1 MIKFHIPGIMRFDI
15 INTILINLLKE
26 HKEYFYDDISIAGIY
41 GSFTPCLWNGGRVFT
56 GNYQDQNKRKEI
68 VQKYNDLGIGIIYT
82 FTNTSV
88 DSRGYADYLCNSD
101 MDNIINNTDINKII
115 IADENLKQYIKN
127 KYSDKDLK
135 FILSITSDV
144 VLEKDMKLLKELEDQ
159 YDLIVPNYN
168 FNNTKSLLN
177 TKNPSKYEILLNPQC
192 VDNCKFEKE
201 HYKSISDVN
210 SEKIT
215 ALEQFQCPYESNTI
229 YKLENFINNKAFIKV
244 EDLYSKYKDKGFT
257 TFKIN
262 GRTTDEWNVVQYYLY
277 YMVKPEYKDTVF
289 EYFSDYVEEY
299 DDIIEPNNNSNIY
312 PKVEINPTNE

>member
-1 MIKFHIPGIMRFDI
+1 MIKFHIPGIATFDI

-41 GSFTPCLWNGGRVFT
+41 GTFSPCAWNGGRIFA
-56 GNYQDQNKRKEI
+56 GNYQDQNERKEM
-68 VQKYNDLGIGIIYT
+68 VEKYNDLGIGIIYT

-101 MDNIINNTDINKII
+101 IDNIINNTDINKII
-115 IADENLKQYIKN
+115 IADENLKQYIQN

-135 FILSITSDV
+135 FILSTTSDA
-144 VLEKDMKLLKELEDQ
+144 VLEKNMKLLKELEDQ

-177 TKNPSKYEILLNPQC
+177 IKNSSKYEILLNPQC
-192 VDNCKFEKE
+192 IDNCKFEKE
-201 HYKSISDVN
+201 HYKNISDIN
-210 SEKIT
+210 SERLTLLDEFK
-215 ALEQFQCPYESNTI
+215 CPYEANMI
-229 YKLENFINNKAFIKV
+229 HRLENLMNNKSFVTV
-244 EDLYSKYKDKGFT
+244 EDLYSKYKNKGFT

-262 GRTTDEWNVVQYYLY
+262 GRTSGDWNVVQYYLY

-289 EYFSDYVEEY
+289 EYFSDYVY
-299 DDIIEPNNNSNIY
+299 EPDENMILNNNSNIY
-312 PKVEINPTNE
+312 PKVETNPINE